1 MTTNLPRYFRRSV
14 ELLAVAVCLSAVV
27 PSLTY
32 ADPPPWAPAH
42 GWRRQHDSHYT
53 GYTGKKWDRDYGI
66 VGGRCDRQAVGAVLG
81 ATVGGVV
88 GSQVGKGSGR
98 IVATVLGAVIGGV
111 IGAEIGRDLDGADRA
126 CLGHALELAQ
136 DRERITWV
144 NSGTGVSYVL
154 SPTRGFKRDGR
165 TCREF
170 SLKMS
175 AGRKD
180 EAGRGVAC
188 QAGDGTWQLVRVRDD
203 DAREGG
209 RGRSKSKG
217 KGKHQDD

>member
-1 MTTNLPRYFRRSV
+1 MTTNVPRYFRRSA
-14 ELLAVAVCLSAVV
+14 ELLAAIVCLLAAI

-42 GWRRQHDSHYT
+42 GWRRQHDPYYT
-53 GYTGKKWDRDYGI
+53 GYSGKNWDRDYGI
-66 VGGRCDRQAVGAVLG
+66 VSGRCDRQAIGAVLG

-88 GSQVGKGSGR
+88 GSQVGKGSGKT
-98 IVATVLGAVIGGV
+98 VATVLGAVIGGV

-136 DRERITWV
+136 DRGQVTWV
-144 NSGTGVSYVL
+144 NSGTGVRYVL
-154 SPTRGFKRDGR
+154 SPIRGYKQDGR
-165 TCREF
+165 ICREF

-175 AGRKD
+175 AGRRD

-188 QAGDGTWQLVRVRDD
+188 QAGDGTWRI
-203 DAREGG
+203 ARAGN
-209 RGRSKSKG
+209 
-217 KGKHQDD
+217 